1 MDEISI
7 VMTQFQNALKTVI
20 DSEIRRQVSQMVAT
34 GDLPVDE
41 EPIKR
46 RGPKLGSKA
55 AAKPCPVTGT
65 LNTHRRFSYLMPEA
79 RTAENLAK
87 FKRGGKL

>member
-7 VMTQFQNALKTVI
+7 VMTQFQNALRTVI
-20 DSEIRRQVSQMVAT
+20 ESEIRRQVSQMAAT

-46 RGPKLGSKA
+46 RGLKPGINSS
-55 AAKPCPVTGT
+55 AKPCPVTGT
-65 LNTHRRFSYLMPEA
+65 LNTHRRFSYLMPEV
-79 RTAENLAK
+79 RTPENLAK
-87 FKRGGKL
+87 FKRGGK